1 VVAEPLPLTPGRE
14 IQSWV
19 SLGRDYEECIGAKKH
34 LVVGMLFHAGER
46 SNSFAVGPH
55 RGKVQRWKRS
65 SGDGIAMS
73 AGIIS
78 SVLGR

>member
-1 VVAEPLPLTPGRE
+1 VVAESLPLTPGRE
-14 IQSWV
+14 IQNLV